1 MDKSQIPK
9 ACGKSL
15 KTTPYSHV
23 QLCNCMQSTR
33 VALISFT
40 FILSWAWVRPH
51 LLHEMSE

>member
-51 LLHEMSE
+51 LLHEMSG